1 MKKLLT
7 LRKRKLMMTL
17 SALLALF
24 AGMTSPVSAQ
34 ETLTVYDG
42 TTTNENVPMRP
53 YYGDTQGQKSEFII
67 PSSMLEGMDGADV
80 TAMQFYLSSS
90 AVATKWTAKY
100 KVFIKEI
107 SETDFTVTT
116 GYYSSTATAF
126 GDEGATVIY
135 EGAITPSGKDVII
148 SFNEPYTYNG
158 GNLLVGIYMTSTG
171 GYESNSFY
179 GETVTNGSWYY
190 YNSKNTVANF
200 RPKTTFT
207 YESAADG
214 PALKVQN
221 YKTGETLAFGMV
233 NPKATQTL
241 TLVNPGTEDVTVNI
255 STTGGFTAD
264 KTQVTIAA
272 NKGTETVTIAAPDA
286 TANGTITFTPTATG
300 VDAITLNLSCTIK
313 DPNKVFIDFSGNAL
327 PTGDATGDWTTAGIG
342 SYTTGSS
349 ASSYVW
355 DFSNGYAWYKST
367 SSSAGYV
374 DYYYHSL
381 VSPLMKFTEGEKLI
395 FKVKKEVT
403 YSTYLGY
410 LRVDYTTDGSTWKAV
425 DGGTFA
431 DAALTT
437 EWAEK
442 EVTIPAT
449 TKQIRFVAAGIALD
463 DIYGGELSTEPVM
476 KVTASDYV
484 FGMIAADATTTFTI
498 ANTGKSALTGI
509 EVTSDNTAFT
519 ISDIPASV
527 EPDAMATVT
536 VTMSAATKGQ
546 GQEGTIT
553 IAAPNQESVTF
564 NVSGYVADTELFYED
579 FSGNALPDGWTM
591 ESGSTYSNY
600 EWTFGNAIATGS
612 NKNAR
617 LITPA
622 LTVKEGE
629 KMAIEIKKYNTW
641 ACTLPIYIS
650 KDGGD
655 FTLLKTIANT
665 DLSDQF
671 KVFFI
676 EGLAAG
682 SYKIRFDGDGIVMNA
697 VNGFHL
703 DQNAPV
709 MEMVTTGAASFGKV
723 TASAKKTYTVKN
735 AGTGTLTVNIA
746 SDNDAFTVAPEQLNI
761 AAGETADFTV
771 TFNYTEGRYGNF
783 AGNITVTPTYNEALA
798 VTIAASA
805 KATDPNAW
813 DEDFEDVTGSEL
825 PAGWD
830 ANKFTV
836 GTYSGWATSTNSTKY
851 AIASE
856 KGATL
861 VTPRLQAT
869 AGQTLTW
876 EANCDYKDEG
886 IKVEYSDDERAT
898 WKVVEIDG
906 LTLSTTSG
914 KENYYLPQDNGYTSG
929 AKLDMSFTAPAD
941 GYYYLRF
948 TSSYAREGV
957 DNFNGFKLAP
967 KDHDAVISTTNI
979 RSTFYQYGDY
989 NVSVTVK
996 EMVGKDEELTA
1007 KFFVGDV
1014 QYGEAVT
1021 GTVPAGGE
1029 KDFVI
1034 TVRFNDLVEGDAYIV
1049 VSNDNIELTSDKV
1062 AITTKAAI
1070 VLDENIAPEEDLPTG
1085 GYQDKV
1091 VVKYTAKQGWNT
1103 ICMPFALIDADLTA
1117 LFGEG
1122 WKAYEFYQ
1130 YKNGELG
1137 FREASRRSA
1146 GYPYIV
1152 YCENVPTIEEPG
1164 YILTYVSFTTEKY
1177 DEYSGAK
1184 FQGTFTP
1191 MAEGT
1196 LAGKYGVTPD
1206 GKIRK
1211 GGANATMPGFRG
1223 YFELPADAPAPTL
1236 SFTDENGETTYI
1248 RGIEAEQI
1256 LKGAYNLQ
1264 GQPVDTPTKGV
1275 YIINGKKVVIK

>member
-1 MKKLLT
+1 
-7 LRKRKLMMTL
+7 
-17 SALLALF
+17 
-24 AGMTSPVSAQ
+24 
-34 ETLTVYDG
+34 
-42 TTTNENVPMRP
+42 
-53 YYGDTQGQKSEFII
+53 
-67 PSSMLEGMDGADV
+67 
-80 TAMQFYLSSS
+80 
-90 AVATKWTAKY
+90 
-100 KVFIKEI
+100 
-107 SETDFTVTT
+107 
-116 GYYSSTATAF
+116 
-126 GDEGATVIY
+126 
-135 EGAITPSGKDVII
+135 
-148 SFNEPYTYNG
+148 
-158 GNLLVGIYMTSTG
+158 
-171 GYESNSFY
+171 
-179 GETVTNGSWYY
+179 
-190 YNSKNTVANF
+190 
-200 RPKTTFT
+200 
-207 YESAADG
+207 
-214 PALKVQN
+214 
-221 YKTGETLAFGMV
+221 
-233 NPKATQTL
+233 
-241 TLVNPGTEDVTVNI
+241 
-255 STTGGFTAD
+255 
-264 KTQVTIAA
+264 
-272 NKGTETVTIAAPDA
+272 
-286 TANGTITFTPTATG
+286 
-300 VDAITLNLSCTIK
+300 
-313 DPNKVFIDFSGNAL
+313 
-327 PTGDATGDWTTAGIG
+327 
-342 SYTTGSS
+342 
-349 ASSYVW
+349 
-355 DFSNGYAWYKST
+355 
-367 SSSAGYV
+367 
-374 DYYYHSL
+374 
-381 VSPLMKFTEGEKLI
+381 
-395 FKVKKEVT
+395 
-403 YSTYLGY
+403 
-410 LRVDYTTDGSTWKAV
+410 
-425 DGGTFA
+425 
-431 DAALTT
+431 
-437 EWAEK
+437 
-442 EVTIPAT
+442 
-449 TKQIRFVAAGIALD
+449 
-463 DIYGGELSTEPVM
+463 
-476 KVTASDYV
+476 
-484 FGMIAADATTTFTI
+484 MIAADATTTFTI
-498 ANTGKSALTGI
+498 ANAGKSALTDI
-509 EVTSDNTAFT
+509 EVISSNAAFT
-519 ISDIPASV
+519 ISGVPTSV
-527 EPDAMATVT
+527 EPGATETVT
-536 VTMSAATKGQ
+536 VTMSADTKGQ
-546 GQEGTIT
+546 GQEGKIT

-564 NVSGYVADTELFYED
+564 KVSGYVADTELFYED

-600 EWTFGNAIATGS
+600 EWSFSNATAIGS
-612 NKNAR
+612 SSNAR

-622 LTVKEGE
+622 LTVEEGE
-629 KMAIEIKKYNTW
+629 KMAIEAKKSSTW
-641 ACTLPIYIS
+641 NASLKVYVS
-650 KDGGD
+650 KDGGAFTQHAT
-655 FTLLKTIANT
+655 FTLT
-665 DLSDQF
+665 DAYQ
-671 KVFFI
+671 VFFV
-676 EGLAAG
+676 EGLEAG
-682 SYKIRFDGDGIVMNA
+682 SYKIRFDGGDVVMNA
-697 VNGFHL
+697 VNGFHP

-709 MEMVTTGAASFGKV
+709 MEMVTTGAAAFGKV
-723 TASAKKTYTVKN
+723 TASAEKTYTVKN

-746 SDNDAFTVAPEQLNI
+746 SDNDAFTVAPAQLNI
-761 AAGETADFTV
+761 AAGEKENFTV
-771 TFNYTEGRYGNF
+771 TFNYTEGSYGNF

-830 ANKFTV
+830 ADKFTV

-856 KGATL
+856 KGARL

-996 EMVGKDEELTA
+996 EMVGKDEKLTA

-1021 GTVPAGGE
+1021 KTVPAGGE
-1029 KDFVI
+1029 EEFVI
-1034 TVRFNDLVEGDAYIV
+1034 AVRFNDLVEGDAYIV

-1085 GYQDKV
+1085 GFQDKV

-1103 ICMPFALIDADLTA
+1103 ICMPFELTDADLTA

-1122 WKAYEFYQ
+1122 WKAYEFKSYS
-1130 YKNGELG
+1130 NGELG
-1137 FREASRRSA
+1137 FQPASRRYA

-1164 YILTYVSFTTEKY
+1164 YILTYVSFTTEKSDNY
-1177 DEYSGAK
+1177 GGAT
-1184 FQGTFTP
+1184 FQGTFTL